1 MQKYFSPFHKIGG
14 KIDLKT
20 LTLRSDVSNE
30 IPDLQSLSLNQTLV

>member
-20 LTLRSDVSNE
+20 LTLRSDVSND
-30 IPDLQSLSLNQTLV
+30 IHDYSSSLN